1 LKYLKGTVNY
11 GIHYFAYLLVLEGFT
26 DVSWIINQEDRV
38 LTSGWIFTLGGGAIS
53 WGSKNQT
60 FIEYSTMVAE
70 FIALTSC
77 SKEVE

>member
-1 LKYLKGTVNY
+1 MKYLKGTVNY